1 MIVDGCCVKSDGDMF
16 LVTIETKEPA
26 ETLAFLLFMGKVDNK
41 LANYIVGAYYVY
53 TTPGFPANAV
63 PTREKQKNPLS
74 LYCPRIFVVTPYAV
88 RV

>member
-16 LVTIETKEPA
+16 LVTIETKGPA

-53 TTPGFPANAV
+53 TTPGFPPTAEQ
-63 PTREKQKNPLS
+63 TREKQKNPS
-74 LYCPRIFVVTPYAV
+74 LYTAPAFSS
-88 RV
+88 